1 MGLNTIEIKSYL
13 NEMFENA
20 TEKFVVREVDE
31 DDRVVRTRLVQT
43 EEAAQLVKQ
52 EWQKR

>member
-1 MGLNTIEIKSYL
+1 MNTIEIKSYL
-13 NEMFENA
+13 NNMFEDA
-20 TEKFVVREVDE
+20 TEKFVVREI
-31 DDRVVRTRLVQT
+31 DDDDKVIRTRLVQN